1 MTNYVVIGA
10 SHAGVSFA
18 EKMRQQGNQDPITLI
33 DRLQGVPL
41 QRPPLSK
48 AYLGAQADGDAG
60 ADGDEAFYLRAPDWF
75 DSQNI
80 SLNDGVSVT
89 AIDRGAKSLSLSD
102 GSTMAY
108 DKLVLALGA
117 SARRLPH
124 PEMDC
129 KNVFVL
135 RDGSD
140 AKGLKEAMRK
150 AKIAIVIGGGY
161 IGLEAAASMRKHGL
175 DVHVIE
181 AAPRLLA
188 RVASPEISANYE
200 ALHRSH
206 DVTMH
211 IGVGVDALQ
220 QIDGCISGVTL
231 ADGTALS
238 CDLLLVGIGV
248 FPEVALAQSAELAV
262 GNGILTDYHYQ
273 TADPDIYAIGDN
285 VLAEGRLPLRIES
298 IHNAQYGAHY
308 LASRFNDAALP
319 SEEAPWFWS
328 DQYDR
333 KLQSAGIVPAPDE
346 TVRQVTRPG
355 RREGGLSVWS
365 YQNDRLVAVE
375 SVNDPQAYMIGKLC
389 LENDKNPAADLI
401 SDPAFDLKTL
411 R

>member
-33 DRLQGVPL
+33 DRLHGVPL

-48 AYLGAQADGDAG
+48 AYLGAESDD
-60 ADGDEAFYLRAPDWF
+60 DEGFYLRAADWF
-75 DSQNI
+75 QTQNI
-80 SLNDGVSVT
+80 TLKDGMAVT
-89 AIDRGAKSLSLSD
+89 AIDRAAKTIALSD
-102 GSTMAY
+102 GSAVAY

-129 KNVFVL
+129 ENVFVL

-150 AKIAIVIGGGY
+150 AKTAIVIGGGY

-181 AAPRLLA
+181 AAARLLA
-188 RVASPEISANYE
+188 RVASPEISATYD
-200 ALHRSH
+200 ALHRAH

-211 IGVGVDALQ
+211 IGVGVDNLQ
-220 QIDGCISGVTL
+220 QTDGRISAVTL
-231 ADGTALS
+231 ADGTTLS

-248 FPEVALAQSAELAV
+248 FPEVALAQSADLAV

-298 IHNAQYGAHY
+298 IYNAQYGAHY
-308 LASRFNDAALP
+308 LASRFNEAALP
-319 SEEAPWFWS
+319 QEEAPWFWS

-346 TVRQVTRPG
+346 GVRQVTRPG
-355 RREGGLSVWS
+355 KREGGLSVWS
-365 YQNDRLVAVE
+365 YQDETLVAVE

-389 LENDKNPAADLI
+389 LENGKNPSPQSV
-401 SDPAFDLKTL
+401 SDPEFDLKTL